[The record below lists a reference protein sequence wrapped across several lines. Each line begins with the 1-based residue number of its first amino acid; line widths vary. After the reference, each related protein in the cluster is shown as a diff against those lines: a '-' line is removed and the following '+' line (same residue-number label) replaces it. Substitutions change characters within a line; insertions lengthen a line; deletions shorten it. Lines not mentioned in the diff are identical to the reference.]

1 MLQVEAVHKSFG
13 DFTAVYGA
21 NLTVEQSEL
30 VAVIGPNGAGK
41 TTLFNLISGQLK
53 ADKGKIAFKGEEIN
67 GLPPYEICKR
77 GIGRSFQIVN
87 IFRRLTVFENV
98 QVAVLSQQRQ
108 SSNLFSP
115 AQNLAVEETHGILE
129 SVGLSDKA
137 SNIAGS
143 LSHGDQKILEIAIA
157 LGNEPELLILDEPT
171 AGMSPEETAATM
183 ELIKGLGRRPSPIK
197 PEGRGLTIL
206 FCEHDMEVVFDIA
219 QSIMVMHHGQTLIQ
233 GKPEEV
239 RRNKAVQEAY
249 LGFDASVST
258 EPSSRAQA
266 EGLVAAQPNGGEFDA

>member
-1 MLQVEAVHKSFG
+1 MLQVEAVDKSFG
-13 DFTAVYGA
+13 DFMAVYGA
-21 NLTVEQSEL
+21 NLTVAEGEL

-53 ADKGKIAFKGEEIN
+53 ADKGRIVFKGEEIS

-87 IFRRLTVFENV
+87 IFHRLTVFENV
-98 QVAVLSQQRQ
+98 QVAVLSHQRQ

-115 AQNLAVEETHGILE
+115 AQSLAVEETNRILE

-137 SNIAGS
+137 GNIAGS

-183 ELIKGLGRRPSPIK
+183 ALIKQLVSDSEPG
-197 PEGRGLTIL
+197 EQGLTIL

-249 LGFDASVST
+249 LG
-258 EPSSRAQA
+258 
-266 EGLVAAQPNGGEFDA
+266 GEFDA

>member
-21 NLTVEQSEL
+21 NLTVEKGEL

-41 TTLFNLISGQLK
+41 TTLFNLITGQLK
-53 ADKGKIAFKGEEIN
+53 PDKGKIVFKGEEIT

-87 IFRRLTVFENV
+87 IFHRLTVFENV
-98 QVAVLSQQRQ
+98 QVAVLSHKRQ

-115 AQNLAVEETHGILE
+115 AQSLAVEETNRLLE
-129 SVGLSDKA
+129 SVGLANKA

-183 ELIKGLGRRPSPIK
+183 ALIKQLAGTQ
-197 PEGRGLTIL
+197 GLTIL

-239 RRNKAVQEAY
+239 RRNKEVQDAY
-249 LGFDASVST
+249 LGGV
-258 EPSSRAQA
+258 EIV
-266 EGLVAAQPNGGEFDA
+266 EGR